1 MDNKIYLFIIF
12 AAVFFLVRRLI
23 RYISVARF
31 KRRHGCKPAKQ
42 LPQREKIIGFAYF
55 RIQAEAVKKKRLM
68 ALQQERYD
76 TYGNTWSLVLM
87 GARFYTTIEVENVKA
102 VLATNFK
109 DFGLGMRQVAFDPL
123 LGQDG
128 EQWEHSRALVRPNF
142 IRSQVADLDLY
153 ETHIQILFSK
163 IPRDGSM
170 VDLQPLFFQLTLDSA
185 TEFLFGESVS
195 SLTSVEG
202 SSQHRF
208 GKMFDLAQNR
218 LNLRA
223 RLGKLVMVYRDKEF
237 DRACQIVHEFVDEI
251 IYRALERF
259 EPRDA
264 EKPIDGSGEKKRY
277 VFLNELLKS
286 TRDPKRLRDELLNIL
301 MAGRDT
307 TASLLSHTFHLL
319 ARRPDIW
326 QKLQAEIAELNGTK
340 PDYDTLRNLKYVKY
354 VLNESLRYYPVV
366 PSNGRIAV
374 KDTILP
380 RGGGPNGESP
390 LFVPKG
396 AIVGFTPWVMHR
408 RKDIYGPDAHEFRPE
423 RWAPEEGLRPGW
435 GYLPF
440 GGGPRICLGQQ
451 FALTEAS
458 YTIVRILQEFA
469 RIENRDGGDW
479 VEKLNVTLSP
489 GNGVKVTM
497 IPGRTCI

>member
-1 MDNKIYLFIIF
+1 MGT
-12 AAVFFLVRRLI
+12 
-23 RYISVARF
+23 F
-31 KRRHGCKPAKQ
+31 KGNELDFCLCILADY
-42 LPQREKIIGFAYF
+42 YF
-55 RIQAEAVKKKRLM
+55 Q
-68 ALQQERYD
+68 
-76 TYGNTWSLVLM
+76 
-87 GARFYTTIEVENVKA
+87 
-102 VLATNFK
+102 
-109 DFGLGMRQVAFDPL
+109 
-123 LGQDG
+123 
-128 EQWEHSRALVRPNF
+128 ALVRPNF

-354 VLNESLRYYPVV
+354 VLNECKSPDSKWHGDKIIADKPSSSLLSCRALQWEDCGQRYNLA
-366 PSNGRIAV
+366 SWRRTQWGISLIRSKGRNRWIHSMGNAQ
-374 KDTILP
+374 
-380 RGGGPNGESP
+380 E
-390 LFVPKG
+390 
-396 AIVGFTPWVMHR
+396 
-408 RKDIYGPDAHEFRPE
+408 E
-423 RWAPEEGLRPGW
+423 RHLRP
-435 GYLPF
+435 
-440 GGGPRICLGQQ
+440 
-451 FALTEAS
+451 
-458 YTIVRILQEFA
+458 
-469 RIENRDGGDW
+469 
-479 VEKLNVTLSP
+479 
-489 GNGVKVTM
+489 
-497 IPGRTCI
+497 